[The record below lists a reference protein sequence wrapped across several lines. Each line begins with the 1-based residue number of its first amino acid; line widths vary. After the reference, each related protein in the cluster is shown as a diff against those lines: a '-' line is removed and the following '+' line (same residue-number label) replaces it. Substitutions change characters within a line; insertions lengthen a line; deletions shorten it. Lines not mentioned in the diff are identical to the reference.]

1 MRFLYLFRHSYD
13 RLADAFYWPMID
25 LFIWGLT
32 GLYMQ
37 KIAPN
42 GLFMMN
48 ILISGILFWLIVWR
62 GQYEISVNLLE
73 DLFNKNL
80 INIFGSPLK
89 FSEWLISFLIIGLLK
104 AIMSLIFVSVAAF
117 LLYRFRVGIFGFY
130 LIPFFFLLIMMGWW
144 IGFFVSGMILRF
156 GTRAQTLA
164 WSTIALFA
172 PFSAVYYPLSILP
185 EWAQTIAKFIPSSYI
200 FEGIREIIKTGKIS
214 PDKLLA
220 SLGLN
225 CIYLA
230 LSLLFIKSS
239 FKKVLE
245 KGLVKVY

>member
-48 ILISGILFWLIVWR
+48 IIISGILFWLIVWR

-164 WSTIALFA
+164 WSTTALFA

-185 EWAQTIAKFIPSSYI
+185 E
-200 FEGIREIIKTGKIS
+200 
-214 PDKLLA
+214 
-220 SLGLN
+220 
-225 CIYLA
+225 
-230 LSLLFIKSS
+230 
-239 FKKVLE
+239 
-245 KGLVKVY
+245 

>member
-1 MRFLYLFRHSYD
+1 MKLNRIYAIFLRFLYLFRHSYD

-48 ILISGILFWLIVWR
+48 IIISGILFWLIVWR

-89 FSEWLISFLIIGLLK
+89 FSEWLI
-104 AIMSLIFVSVAAF
+104 
-117 LLYRFRVGIFGFY
+117 
-130 LIPFFFLLIMMGWW
+130 
-144 IGFFVSGMILRF
+144 LR
-156 GTRAQTLA
+156 
-164 WSTIALFA
+164 
-172 PFSAVYYPLSILP
+172 
-185 EWAQTIAKFIPSSYI
+185 
-200 FEGIREIIKTGKIS
+200 
-214 PDKLLA
+214 
-220 SLGLN
+220 
-225 CIYLA
+225 
-230 LSLLFIKSS
+230 
-239 FKKVLE
+239 
-245 KGLVKVY
+245 